1 MAETPEQFHA
11 RAVAAAG
18 ADGRLAVPG
27 SFGEEIFPFE
37 FDGLIVKPL
46 DPPVVPEAPR
56 RGEHDLTC
64 DVCVRRDEGIWRNE
78 CWRLFHPGQP
88 DALPATLL
96 LAPRDHHDLGDLPDG
111 LAAELGLLTVRLER
125 TIGALDAVGRVHVSK
140 WGDGGAHLH
149 VWFMARPA
157 GFGQL
162 RGSCLPLWK
171 DILPPTP
178 EDVWAA
184 NLRTV
189 ATALAAAH
197 GGEILI

>member
-1 MAETPEQFHA
+1 
-11 RAVAAAG
+11 
-18 ADGRLAVPG
+18 
-27 SFGEEIFPFE
+27 
-37 FDGLIVKPL
+37 
-46 DPPVVPEAPR
+46 
-56 RGEHDLTC
+56 
-64 DVCVRRDEGIWRNE
+64 
-78 CWRLFHPGQP
+78 
-88 DALPATLL
+88 
-96 LAPRDHHDLGDLPDG
+96 
-111 LAAELGLLTVRLER
+111 
-125 TIGALDAVGRVHVSK
+125 VSK

-149 VWFMARPA
+149 VWFMSRPA

-162 RGSCLPLWK
+162 RGGCLPLWK